1 LNTLKRIENFYNIDT
16 KIVNKAK
23 GFLVSNQNAAA
34 ELTPDEENNL
44 LTRLNEE
51 LRTAIITEKSLSI
64 VKSSIFFLCRWSK
77 EMQTN
82 VAAKLQKALYAPN
95 ERLLQPFGK

>member
-1 LNTLKRIENFYNIDT
+1 MQKDLNTLKRIENFYNIDS

-51 LRTAIITEKSLSI
+51 LRTAIIS
-64 VKSSIFFLCRWSK
+64 
-77 EMQTN
+77 
-82 VAAKLQKALYAPN
+82 
-95 ERLLQPFGK
+95 